1 MESDGGLRHLA
12 FFEELGK
19 MDDSDASWR
28 AVSAGLV
35 TMRLVDRWIAVGST
49 SRLDSWSVSA
59 AREAIA
65 LVSDGTPI
73 RRILT
78 SVVDVMV
85 ACTATDMHAL
95 SPRLMAY
102 GQALEYDAKWALAA
116 DVYSTIAGDTH
127 PVEDSDLAI
136 AASLQLGFCLRV
148 SGQLDAAGVAYGQAS
163 QLASAVNDLTGMIRG
178 RMGDAKIAAER
189 GNMPS
194 AEVILDEA
202 IEQARTYGL
211 DDVQSRA
218 LNDRAFVAGQRG
230 QHDRVIRFSYDA
242 LSLSKSQRERDR
254 ILSNIATAFRYIG
267 LLDVA
272 RDAHL
277 LLASTA
283 QEQLVRWNSAINLLD
298 LAAQQGSELQFD
310 RYRRE
315 LETVDLSPQLRATYL
330 LYVGRGYG
338 LLHQHVVGIPYLEQA
353 VAFATEHRLNQL
365 MFEAESALADARQA
379 RRTVARTEWIET
391 TSEIDDVVHAIH
403 SMKAL
408 AGID

>member
-1 MESDGGLRHLA
+1 MDSDGGLRHLA
-12 FFEELGK
+12 FFEELGR

-65 LVSDGTPI
+65 QVSDATPI

-85 ACTATDMHAL
+85 ACTVTDMHAL
-95 SPRLMAY
+95 SPRLMALWP
-102 GQALEYDAKWALAA
+102 GAGVRSEVGAGVGCLYDDRA
-116 DVYSTIAGDTH
+116 YTH
-127 PVEDSDLAI
+127 PADDSDLAI
-136 AASLQLGFCLRV
+136 AASLQLGFCLRTT
-148 SGQLDAAGVAYGQAS
+148 GRLDAAAVAYAQAS
-163 QLASAVNDLTGMIRG
+163 EMAGAVERLLRHDSRKDG
-178 RMGDAKIAAER
+178 RREDRRRAWQHAER
-189 GNMPS
+189 RI
-194 AEVILDEA
+194 ILMKRSSRPA
-202 IEQARTYGL
+202 LYGL
-211 DDVQSRA
+211 DDVRSRA

-254 ILSNIATAFRYIG
+254 ILTNIATAFRYIG

-283 QEQLVRWNSAINLLD
+283 QEQFIRWNSALNLLD

-315 LETVDLSPQLRATYL
+315 LEVADLTPQLRATYL

-338 LLHQHVVGIPYLEQA
+338 CSISTPSEFHTWKRRSHSQA
-353 VAFATEHRLNQL
+353 SSRLNQL

-379 RRTVARTEWIET
+379 KRTVARTEWVAD
-391 TSEIDDVVHAIH
+391 TSEHR
-403 SMKAL
+403 
-408 AGID
+408 